1 MQHIELI
8 MNIMIVKEKGDKM
21 AGNKLWSLQ
30 EDELIDNTII
40 NLPHRTDIEIS
51 AILFGHP
58 LLKKRTSS
66 GLLQHVEQRHSKLK
80 KTKAKNKTKKVI

>member
-1 MQHIELI
+1 
-8 MNIMIVKEKGDKM
+8 M
-21 AGNKLWSLQ
+21 AGNKLWSPQ

-40 NLPHRTDIEIS
+40 NLPHQTDIEIS

-66 GLLQHVEQRHSKLK
+66 GLLQHVEQRRSKLK
-80 KTKAKNKTKKVI
+80 KTKTKDKTKTKKVV

>member
-1 MQHIELI
+1 
-8 MNIMIVKEKGDKM
+8 M
-21 AGNKLWSLQ
+21 AGNKLWSPQ

-58 LLKKRTSS
+58 LLKRRTSS
-66 GLLQHVEQRHSKLK
+66 GLLQHVEQRRDKLK
-80 KTKAKNKTKKVI
+80 KNKPKAKKSYRSRNPEEGDVAL

>member
-1 MQHIELI
+1 LYATYRINHEYV
-8 MNIMIVKEKGDKM
+8 VKEKSDKM

-40 NLPHRTDIEIS
+40 NLPHRTNIEIS

-58 LLKKRTSS
+58 LLKSRSSS
-66 GLLQHVEQRHSKLK
+66 GLLQHVEQRRSKLK
-80 KTKAKNKTKKVI
+80 KTKTKTKKVV

>member
-1 MQHIELI
+1 
-8 MNIMIVKEKGDKM
+8 MIVKEKGDKM

-30 EDELIDNTII
+30 EDELIDNSII

-58 LLKKRTSS
+58 LLKKRSSS
-66 GLLQHVEQRHSKLK
+66 GLLQHVEQRRSKLK
-80 KTKAKNKTKKVI
+80 KTKTNPKTKTKKVV